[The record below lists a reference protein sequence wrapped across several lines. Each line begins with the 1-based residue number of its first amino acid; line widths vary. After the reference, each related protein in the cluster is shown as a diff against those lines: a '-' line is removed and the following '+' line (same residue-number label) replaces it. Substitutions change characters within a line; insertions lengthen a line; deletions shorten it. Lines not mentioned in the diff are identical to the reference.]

1 VHRSASVIAF
11 FVLLLMP
18 VYASAQ
24 SSDRITLLDN
34 FGEFD
39 KGERIF
45 IFGSIA
51 SISPDLFLILKIINP
66 RGDLC
71 QIQQLTPLSN
81 GLFITE
87 SIPLSGRIC
96 GVAGDYEIKV
106 YYGDYFSSAEFTV
119 TSQQY
124 LEKTDG
130 EYLSDAQNLVSEK
143 IQSVGEV
150 TGVSTL
156 IYTEQLDL
164 INSNTPNIAKHE
176 QLYVDLW
183 NDFFI
188 EDELFEIDTQF
199 RPAINA
205 ALDATANLVES
216 GKISFDVANEIDQEI
231 FSAVFFTHIGDK
243 RNAVAKLNDVFVL
256 IKNSDPIKVVE
267 KQSLS
272 FRELEDALLNLM
284 TKTHSVLSGEIKE
297 EIAFIFSRGIGPLYA
312 EDLDNMLDL
321 LTKTRFLDV
330 ILRNSDP
337 LYRLVQNQWESTK
350 SSLTEKSTMQELL
363 ESKEKVDKLH
373 HAALLLRELDDVD
386 RFISSDK
393 EENSELANLILPE
406 WTSLQ
411 SDLELATSV
420 DDIINSENDILN
432 MKNAIDASSRISKAV
447 EISQISN
454 VNSEI
459 TEGWEDLLAQVENAQ
474 TIEEI
479 LKIVS
484 DFDISINELREK
496 RNPLSLLKFKYD
508 AMKVKAEL
516 QADYKNLFIINNA
529 LRIIDTAQQMAS
541 GNPSV
546 SKIDRIE
553 VLLTWAS
560 TKAPEIQS
568 ELNSYSKDAYKVR
581 ASDILQRAKS
591 IENLVDLSLR
601 SKKFL
606 PGYTDFTDSMIERVD
621 LARELVIKNDLD
633 AADNMVRD
641 LFDEWQQVSNAY
653 SDDPFGSEVGYSVDE
668 LKRIE
673 YRKQLDA
680 LSNAVSNFYNADFEP
695 YSDDYVKLTNEV
707 SDSIDYG
714 NFIDVE
720 KKMKEMNEY
729 LSEYLV
735 LNNERIIY
743 DISFDQEKDIW
754 IMKGSV
760 NNREPMMM
768 DDRRENLYLTVYDMD
783 ANIHSTLKF
792 KDTRDGD
799 FYTQWHAPTEPGLYV
814 VMLQYQNEKASQIVN
829 VQDKSEYSY
838 TSGELSDA
846 ELARD
851 FEELKSFISS
861 FGGNNLEKNQE
872 RFDSVMDFIKSGLA
886 DRDSEIV
893 NEKLDELKR
902 LIERYLPTRSRSA
915 VIEANMQDDK
925 LQISGAIQKTISFR
939 EDLFVDIY
947 DQRGEHVK
955 EIALKD
961 NTSGHFSET
970 ISIPLGPGVYVA
982 KLQYH
987 DSIVS
992 DYFNVG

>member
-24 SSDRITLLDN
+24 SPDRITLLDN
-34 FGEFD
+34 FGEFY

-45 IFGSIA
+45 IFGNIA
-51 SISPDLFLILKIINP
+51 TVSSDLFLIIKIVNP

-81 GLFITE
+81 GLFLTE

-96 GVAGDYEIKV
+96 GIAGDYEIKV
-106 YYGDYFSSAEFTV
+106 YYGDYSSTAKFTV
-119 TSQQY
+119 TSDQY
-124 LEKTDG
+124 SEKTKG
-130 EYLSDAQNLVSEK
+130 EYLSAAQNLVSEK

-156 IYTEQLDL
+156 IYTEKFDL
-164 INSNTPNIAKHE
+164 VNSNTPNISQFEK
-176 QLYVDLW
+176 LYVDMW

-188 EDELFEIDTQF
+188 EDELFEIDEQF

-216 GKISFDVANEIDQEI
+216 GEIPFDVASEIDRDT
-231 FSAVFFTHIGDK
+231 FSAIFYSHIGDK
-243 RNAVAKLNDVFVL
+243 RNAVAKLNEVFVL

-272 FRELEDALLNLM
+272 YRELEDTLLNLM
-284 TKTHSVLSGEIKE
+284 TKTHTVLSSEVKE

-337 LYRLVQNQWESTK
+337 LYRLVQTGWESTK
-350 SSLTEKSTMQELL
+350 SSLIEKSTMGELL
-363 ESKEKVDKLH
+363 ESKEKVDELH
-373 HAALLLRELDDVD
+373 KAALLLRELDDVD

-406 WTSLQ
+406 WKSLQ
-411 SDLELATSV
+411 SELELATSM
-420 DDIINSENDILN
+420 DDIINSENEILN
-432 MKNAIDASSRISKAV
+432 MKKVLDASSRISKAV
-447 EISQISN
+447 EISQASN
-454 VNSEI
+454 VKSEI
-459 TEGWEDLLAQVENAQ
+459 TEGWEDLLFQVENAQ
-474 TIEEI
+474 SMDEI
-479 LKIVS
+479 LNIVS
-484 DFDISINELREK
+484 DFDKSINELREK

-508 AMKVKAEL
+508 AMKVRAEL
-516 QADYKNLFIINNA
+516 QADYKNLFMIDNA
-529 LRIIDTAQQMAS
+529 LRFIDTAQEMAK

-568 ELNSYSKDAYKVR
+568 DLNSYSKDAYKVR

-606 PGYTDFTDSMIERVD
+606 PGYTDFTSSMIERVD
-621 LARELVIKNDLD
+621 LARDLVIKNDLD
-633 AADNMVRD
+633 AADNMVRG

-653 SDDPFGSEVGYSVDE
+653 SEDPFGSEVGYSVDE

-673 YRKQLDA
+673 YRKQMDA

-695 YSDDYVKLTNEV
+695 YSEDYVKLTNEV
-707 SDSIDYG
+707 SEMIDYG
-714 NFIDVE
+714 NFIDAE
-720 KKMKEMNEY
+720 KKIKEMNEY
-729 LSEYLV
+729 LSEYLS
-735 LNNERIIY
+735 LNNDRIIY
-743 DISFDQEKDIW
+743 DISFDPEKDIW

-768 DDRRENLYLTVYDMD
+768 DDRRENLYLTVYDME
-783 ANIHSTLKF
+783 ANVHSTLKF

-799 FYTQWHAPTEPGLYV
+799 FYTQWHAPTESGLYV
-814 VMLQYQNEKASQIVN
+814 VMLQYQNDKASQIVN
-829 VQDKSEYSY
+829 VQDKTEYSY
-838 TSGELSDA
+838 SSGELSDS
-846 ELARD
+846 ELARE
-851 FEELKSFISS
+851 FEELRSFINS
-861 FGGNNLEKNQE
+861 FGGKNLKENNV
-872 RFDSVMDFIKSGLA
+872 RFESVMDSIKTGLA
-886 DRDSEIV
+886 DRDSETV

-902 LIERYLPTRSRSA
+902 MIERYLPTRSRSA
-915 VIEANMQDDK
+915 VIEANMEGDT
-925 LQISGAIQKTISFR
+925 LHISGAVQKTLSFR
-939 EDLFVDIY
+939 EDLYVDLY

-961 NTSGHFSET
+961 NNSGHFKET
-970 ISIPLGPGVYVA
+970 ISIPLEPGVYVA

-987 DSIVS
+987 DRIVS